1 MLQDLS
7 LREGLIVFPEKGI
20 SGRITVPIRVL
31 ADKWWKKW
39 RDGEDMAMMRS
50 DGRIGSFDLELEN
63 TKKGGG
69 RGADGG
75 VKLLRSSRKN
85 LEGGGMAV
93 ITSSISSI
101 NPIKLNT
108 AKYGRR
114 YVIMS

>member
-1 MLQDLS
+1 
-7 LREGLIVFPEKGI
+7 
-20 SGRITVPIRVL
+20 
-31 ADKWWKKW
+31 
-39 RDGEDMAMMRS
+39 MAMMRS

>member
-1 MLQDLS
+1 MLQELS
-7 LREGLIVFPEKGI
+7 LREGLIVFPEKDI

-31 ADKWWKKW
+31 VDIWWKKW

-50 DGRIGSFDLELEN
+50 EGQIGLFDLGVEN

-75 VKLLRSSRKN
+75 VKLLRSSKKN
-85 LEGGGMAV
+85 REGGGMAV

-101 NPIKLNT
+101 YPIQ
-108 AKYGRR
+108 
-114 YVIMS
+114 